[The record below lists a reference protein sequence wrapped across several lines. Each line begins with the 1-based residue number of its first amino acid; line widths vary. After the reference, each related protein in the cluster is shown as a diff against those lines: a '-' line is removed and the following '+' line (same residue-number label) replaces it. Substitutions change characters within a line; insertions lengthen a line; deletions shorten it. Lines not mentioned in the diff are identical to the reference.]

1 MEIHSTR
8 MTDEVKKLLDKKKD
22 VMKKKAV
29 NCFKNLL
36 IKGLTNIKESPL
48 DIFHRIHLQEI
59 QNKKNKNKFFS

>member
-29 NCFKNLL
+29 NCFKSLL

-48 DIFHRIHLQEI
+48 DIFHRIHL
-59 QNKKNKNKFFS
+59 